1 MDRCTSRLSR
11 NRGPGAVC
19 GAERR
24 EAGLTRRALP
34 NDQAA
39 RTLTINEGTMYGH
52 GGILQQG
59 RYRRL
64 GSLLPLLLLLGSIA
78 LPVTPVAHAQQQ
90 APREPPPFSIRL
102 ASPAAG
108 Y

>member
-24 EAGLTRRALP
+24 EEGLTRRALP

-39 RTLTINEGTMYGH
+39 CTLTINEGTMSGH
-52 GGILQQG
+52 GGILQRG

-64 GSLLPLLLLLGSIA
+64 GSLLPLLLLGSTA
-78 LPVTPVAHAQQQ
+78 LPMTPVAHAQQQ

-102 ASPAAG
+102 ASPAA
-108 Y
+108 